1 MGKKDDDDKGE
12 EDDEDDE
19 DDEDND
25 AGFTTRGRSCRRA
38 VSARK
43 VGRRKDGGAVFW
55 QVPLTHDG
63 SDGKLEQC
71 LSVSHRGALLFGIV
85 KIDHPSFFPV
95 QSPLL

>member
-1 MGKKDDDDKGE
+1 LGKKDDDDKGE
-12 EDDEDDE
+12 EDNE

-43 VGRRKDGGAVFW
+43 VGMRKEVGEVFW

-71 LSVSHRGALLFGIV
+71 LFVSHRGASAFGIV

-95 QSPLL
+95 QSPPL